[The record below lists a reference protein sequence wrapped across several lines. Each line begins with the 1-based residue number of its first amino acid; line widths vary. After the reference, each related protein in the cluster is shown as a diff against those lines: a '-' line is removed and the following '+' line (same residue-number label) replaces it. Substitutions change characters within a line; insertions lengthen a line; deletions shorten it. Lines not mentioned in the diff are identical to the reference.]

1 MRHRRC
7 CDVTFARPTLW
18 TVIERFA
25 DSRRPGNDSGEW
37 ASRNDGGP
45 SLEVGLLAELRAALA
60 EHDIGSELRE
70 DLACLAV
77 KTQAP
82 DSCLWVF
89 VSFGGRYFSWNNA
102 GFSIRYATCK
112 ARLTALRCRF
122 TLRGGACLG
131 SRTGHEEASAPR
143 TGRIKVHYRATSAGD
158 SR

>member
-18 TVIERFA
+18 TVIERYA
-25 DSRRPGNDSGEW
+25 DSRRPGNDSGDQ
-37 ASRNDGGP
+37 APTNDGGP

-82 DSCLWVF
+82 GSCLWVF

-102 GFSIRYATCK
+102 ELQHPVRDMQ
-112 ARLTALRCRF
+112 
-122 TLRGGACLG
+122 GAAHRIAMQVHDTPAG
-131 SRTGHEEASAPR
+131 SGQS
-143 TGRIKVHYRATSAGD
+143 
-158 SR
+158 